1 MKSPHIRINSLL
13 KYLVVGVI
21 TTLIYAT
28 TTVVLIK
35 VFNWRP
41 ITSSVIGYGMSFVF
55 SFLSNH
61 YFVFGSSMH
70 LLKTAARFAI
80 ISGVGFC
87 LTTLIIS
94 ITEMIGIS
102 YYYAIMITI
111 TIMPLLNYTLNMRW
125 TWHSTKGENENIR

>member
-1 MKSPHIRINSLL
+1 MKSTHKWINSFL
-13 KYLVVGVI
+13 KYIIVGVI
-21 TTLIYAT
+21 TTFIYAIT
-28 TTVVLIK
+28 TIALIK

-41 ITSSVIGYGMSFVF
+41 ITSSIIAYGMSFVF

-80 ISGVGFC
+80 ISGVGFG
-87 LTTLIIS
+87 LTTLIIY

-125 TWHSTKGENENIR
+125 TWHSTKGKNGNIR